1 MAIDVTYTNGVI
13 AAREKYLLKDKIF
26 RLCELSAEDAF
37 RALIESGYGN
47 GVAVGS
53 DVYAFEEL
61 IKAEEESLDKFIRE
75 YAPNQSD
82 KGYLLSPRDFHNAKA
97 LLKAA
102 YLNTDSEKML
112 APQGEIE
119 ISLLAAS
126 VKEKDFSSLEK
137 VNSLLKRACEETVS
151 MMENETVSGAEIGR
165 IFERAAYEH
174 YATLA
179 KRNATLKKLLS
190 HRVDT
195 TNILTAF
202 RADEETQAQKEYL
215 SGGKLTKKQL
225 SALFSQNEDEVIAA
239 FKGTDYQDF
248 VADCLETRRK
258 GLPYSNAEKIRDS
271 YEMAFFSKIKY
282 ELKNNQP
289 FLYYVYRRRIENANV
304 RILFVCLLA
313 GLSEGEIKRRL
324 RTV

>member
-47 GVAVGS
+47 AVAVGS

-61 IKAEEESLDKFIRE
+61 INAEEESLDAFIRE
-75 YAPNQSD
+75 YAPNKSD
-82 KGYLLSPRDFHNAKA
+82 KSYLLSPRDFHNAKA

-102 YLNTDSEKML
+102 YLNTDADKML
-112 APQGEIE
+112 APKGEVE
-119 ISLLAAS
+119 ISLLLNC
-126 VKEKDFSSLEK
+126 VKEKDFTPLAS
-137 VNSLLKRACEETVS
+137 VNEILKKACEDTLS
-151 MMENETVSGAEIGR
+151 LMESESVSGAEIGR
-165 IFERAAYEH
+165 IFEKAAYKH

-190 HRVDT
+190 HRVDM
-195 TNILTAF
+195 TNILTAL
-202 RADEETQAQKEYL
+202 RAESEEQAQKEYL

-225 SALFSQNEDEVIAA
+225 STLFSQNEDEILAT
-239 FKGTDYQDF
+239 FKGTDYQEF
-248 VADCLETRRK
+248 ITDCLESRRK

-271 YEMAFFSKIKY
+271 YETAFFSKIKY